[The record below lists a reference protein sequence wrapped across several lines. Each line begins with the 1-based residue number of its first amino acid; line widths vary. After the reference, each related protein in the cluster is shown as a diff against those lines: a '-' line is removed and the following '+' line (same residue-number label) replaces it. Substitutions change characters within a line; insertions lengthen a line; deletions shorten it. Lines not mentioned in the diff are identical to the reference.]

1 MSMVEPRYRRVLL
14 KLSGEA
20 LMGRAPTG
28 IDLAVVQ
35 QIGAQVR
42 RVVEHGIQVAIVIGG
57 GNIWRGLAAA
67 SQGMDRSTADYIG
80 MLGTVMNALALQNA
94 LEQGGQ
100 VTRVQSAIQM
110 QQVCEPYIW
119 RRAIRHMEKGRV
131 VILAAGTGNPYFS
144 TDSAAAL
151 RAAELRCDIILMG
164 KNRVDGVYDADPNLN
179 PDARRFERLTHQEAL
194 ERNLR
199 VMDAAALALCME
211 NGLPIVVFNAQGA
224 DHIVRAALGDSAVGT
239 LVDSGLETVLATP

>member
-1 MSMVEPRYRRVLL
+1 
-14 KLSGEA
+14 
-20 LMGRAPTG
+20 MGRAATG

-35 QIGAQVR
+35 QIATQVR
-42 RVVEHGIQVAIVIGG
+42 RVVEHNLQVAIVIGG

-67 SQGMDRSTADYIG
+67 AQGMDRSTADYIG

-100 VTRVQSAIQM
+100 MTRVQSALQM

-131 VILAAGTGNPYFS
+131 VILASGTGNPYFS
-144 TDSAAAL
+144 TDTAAAL
-151 RAAELRCDIILMG
+151 RAAELRCDVILMG
-164 KNRVDGVYDADPNLN
+164 KNRVDGVYDADPNVH

-199 VMDAAALALCME
+199 VMDGAALALCMD
-211 NGLPIVVFNAQGA
+211 NRLPIIVFDVQVPE
-224 DHIVRAALGDSAVGT
+224 HIVRAALGDVTVGT
-239 LVDSGLETVLATP
+239 LVE